1 MFSFPGWRLH
11 QGRWHRWQV
20 HLWKQVQWRE
30 LCQEARQGTKYD
42 NLVVELFQHFIPQV
56 GLLSMANSGKNTNG
70 SQFFITVVLTP
81 WLDGKHVVFGEVGQV
96 SRVQPGQSLV
106 TWTLLSYQPPFPS
119 LNKTIVK
126 VVKGYNEVVKQV
138 EALGSRSG
146 KTSKLVIFTILWNL
160 MTVFPYFSFLISP
173 QPYLCWKYLTPLSIC
188 SFSGD
193 NPRERVLGELQPNP
207 RLERLMRE
215 LKNLVHNW
223 KYLAIRTK

>member
-1 MFSFPGWRLH
+1 MALVASPSMETSSMTRTLSRSTTRYKF
-11 QGRWHRWQV
+11 
-20 HLWKQVQWRE
+20 
-30 LCQEARQGTKYD
+30 D

-106 TWTLLSYQPPFPS
+106 TWTLLSYQPPFP
-119 LNKTIVK
+119 LNKSIVK

-146 KTSKLVIFTILWNL
+146 KTSKLVIIIITVVLKL
-160 MTVFPYFSFLISP
+160 LTVFPFY
-173 QPYLCWKYLTPLSIC
+173 
-188 SFSGD
+188 SFS
-193 NPRERVLGELQPNP
+193 PVHSHLRVRN
-207 RLERLMRE
+207 
-215 LKNLVHNW
+215 
-223 KYLAIRTK
+223 I